1 MANVRKGNMRNSAPR
16 PRLVVEGNTVRREE
30 YIERKKRQQERERL
44 SNSALRRNREK
55 ALQISIPYL
64 LMLAAATVAVVMI
77 CVSYLKV
84 QSSITAHQTSIGRL
98 ESQLSTLKTN
108 NSAIENRINA
118 YVDLDYIFKVATE
131 ELGMTYA
138 SDNQVIYYDKSES
151 EYVRQYEDIPTH

>member
-1 MANVRKGNMRNSAPR
+1 MANTMRNTAPHPR
-16 PRLVVEGNTVRREE
+16 PRMVVEGNTVRREE
-30 YIERKKRQQERERL
+30 YIERKKKQEKEKIAR
-44 SNSALRRNREK
+44 STIRRNREK

-64 LMLAAATVAVVMI
+64 LMLAAATVAVVAI

-84 QSSITAHQTSIGRL
+84 QSSITSHQTTIGKL

-108 NSAIENRINA
+108 NSATESRINA
-118 YVDLDYIFKVATE
+118 YVDLDYIYKVATE

-151 EYVRQYEDIPTH
+151 EYVRQYEDIPTN